1 MGSWQP
7 HVLALLRST
16 WRPPALALGAAVKAG
31 HVELL
36 DRRPGC
42 VEQLDDQ
49 RAWTNCESEA
59 TSGVGQLEARC
70 DICES

>member
-1 MGSWQP
+1 
-7 HVLALLRST
+7 
-16 WRPPALALGAAVKAG
+16 VKAG
-31 HVELL
+31 RVELL
-36 DRRPGC
+36 DRRLGC

-49 RAWTNCESEA
+49 RAWTNYESEA